1 MTAGVFAEVIDN
13 QFITSYGNFFK
24 KIMARDSF
32 GSRFG
37 ALVAMAGSAVGL
49 GNLWRFPYLVGENG
63 GAAFII
69 VYILLSFLI
78 CLPIFISEFV
88 VGRRSQKNAYAA
100 FRDLSGGSAW
110 RWVGLFTIIVPLIVL
125 SYYSVIGGWS
135 IDYLLKSFT
144 FSFTG
149 GESQSAM
156 ATMFTDMVSSTWT
169 PLLAHTGFLLV
180 TTLIVVVGIKDGIE
194 KFSKVMMPLLFLI
207 VISIAI
213 YAVTLPGAKA
223 GLNYLF
229 NPDFSKIDAQAI
241 SSALGQA
248 FFSLSLG
255 FGTIMTYAS
264 YVDKNENIMFQ
275 STSSAVADLMFALI
289 AGVAIM
295 PAVFAFG
302 IDPQSGPGLVFET
315 LPYVFGQMPAGGFIA
330 ILFFTA
336 LLVAALTSSI
346 SMLEVAVAFLVEEKK
361 FSRIT
366 ACVVLFLF
374 CWVIGAVCSLSFGP
388 LSDVQIGGR
397 NLFDFFDNLSSNI
410 LMTLGSL
417 FTVLFVGW
425 RLKKTDVYEEFTNGG
440 NLSRNA
446 KIFGVLWFLIR
457 YICPLAI
464 IAIFISGLL

>member
-1 MTAGVFAEVIDN
+1 
-13 QFITSYGNFFK
+13 
-24 KIMARDSF
+24 
-32 GSRFG
+32 
-37 ALVAMAGSAVGL
+37 MAGSAVGL

-69 VYILLSFLI
+69 VYIILSFLI

-88 VGRRSQKNAYAA
+88 IGRRSQKNAYAA

-135 IDYLLKSFT
+135 IDYLLKSLTFT
-144 FSFTG
+144 FTA
-149 GESQSAM
+149 GESQNAVNSL
-156 ATMFTDMVSSTWT
+156 FTDLVTSTWT
-169 PLLAHTGFLLV
+169 PLLAHTGFLLA

-194 KFSKVMMPLLFLI
+194 KFSKVMMPLLFFI
-207 VISIAI
+207 VIAIAI
-213 YAVTLPGAKA
+213 YSLTLPGAQK
-223 GLNYLF
+223 GVEYLF
-229 NPDFSKIDAQAI
+229 NPDFSKINAKACAA
-241 SSALGQA
+241 ALGQA

-264 YVDKNENIMFQ
+264 YVDKKENIMFQ
-275 STSSAVADLMFALI
+275 STATAVSDLMFAMI

-302 IDPQSGPGLVFET
+302 LNPQSGPGLVFET
-315 LPYVFGQMPAGGFIA
+315 LPFVFGQMPAGGLVA

-346 SMLEVAVAFLVEEKK
+346 SMLEVAVAYLMEEKK
-361 FSRIT
+361 FSRIS
-366 ACVVLFLF
+366 ACIVLFVI

-388 LSDVQIGGR
+388 LSHIEIDGG

-417 FTVLFVGW
+417 LTVLFVGW

-440 NLSRNA
+440 TLSHNA
-446 KIFGVLWFLIR
+446 KLFGVLWFLIR
-457 YICPLAI
+457 FVCPLAI
-464 IAIFISGLL
+464 IAIFVSGLIG

>member
-1 MTAGVFAEVIDN
+1 MGWT
-13 QFITSYGNFFK
+13 
-24 KIMARDSF
+24 KIRKNNVENMKRDSF

-69 VYILLSFLI
+69 VYIVFVFLL

-135 IDYLLKSFT
+135 VDYLFKSLT

-149 GESQSAM
+149 DASQSAIH
-156 ATMFTDMVSSTWT
+156 TMFIDFVSSTWA
-169 PLLAHTGFLLV
+169 PLVVHTVFLAV
-180 TTLIVVVGIKDGIE
+180 TTLIVVVGIKGGIE
-194 KFSKVMMPLLFLI
+194 KFSKIMMPILFVMVLA
-207 VISIAI
+207 IAV
-213 YAVTLPGAKA
+213 YSLTLPGASA
-223 GLNYLF
+223 GLDYLF
-229 NPDFSKIDAQAI
+229 NPDFSKITGKACAA
-241 SSALGQA
+241 ALGQA

-264 YVDKNENIMFQ
+264 YVSKKENIMFQ
-275 STSSAVADLMFALI
+275 SAATAVSDLMFALI

-302 IDPQSGPGLVFET
+302 LNPQSGPGLVFET
-315 LPYVFGQMPAGGFIA
+315 LPFVFGQMPAGGAVA
-330 ILFFTA
+330 ILFFLA

-346 SMLEVAVAFLVEEKK
+346 SMLEVAVAYLVEEKK
-361 FSRIT
+361 FSRVG
-366 ACVVLFLF
+366 ACVLLFVI
-374 CWVIGAVCSLSFGP
+374 CWIVGALCSLSFGP
-388 LSDVQIGGR
+388 LSHIQIDGG
-397 NLFDFFDNLSSNI
+397 NIFDFFDNLSSNI

-417 FTVLFVGW
+417 LTVLFVGW
-425 RLKKTDVYEEFTNGG
+425 RMKKSDVYDEFTNGG
-440 NLSRNA
+440 SLSRNA

-457 YICPLAI
+457 YVCPLTI
-464 IAIFISGLL
+464 ITIFLSGIF